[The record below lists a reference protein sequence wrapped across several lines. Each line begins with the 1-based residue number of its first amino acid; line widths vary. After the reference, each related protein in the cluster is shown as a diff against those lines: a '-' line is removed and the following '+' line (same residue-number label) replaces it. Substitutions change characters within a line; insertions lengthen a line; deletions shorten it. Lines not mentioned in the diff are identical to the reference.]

1 MFCFPTGIV
10 LREDMELP
18 SFFTFVLT
26 DPKGVELYG
35 SCLTFYEPETREGM
49 IAPLCVTFQAGWINH
64 FGITCGWFCVLT

>member
-1 MFCFPTGIV
+1 MDHPDRPLPEAVPMFCFPTGIV

-49 IAPLCVTFQAGWINH
+49 IAPLV
-64 FGITCGWFCVLT
+64 